1 VSFVYVICLGVS
13 TAGFASGSFFLKRF
27 ADHGLMSDLMTA
39 YAIFAISNLAYAAVM
54 TKGLGQAVVLSGL
67 SQMLLV
73 SAIGVLVFGERLA
86 PAQLAGLFLSVV
98 SVWLFASKSGDTAA
112 L

>member
-1 VSFVYVICLGVS
+1 MSIAYVLFLSCS
-13 TAGFASGSFFLKRF
+13 TVGFAGGSVFLKRF
-27 ADHGLMSDLMTA
+27 ADHGQMSDLMVA
-39 YAIFAISNLAYAAVM
+39 YAIFAVSNLAYAAVM

-73 SAIGVLVFGERLA
+73 SAIGILVFGERLA
-86 PAQLAGLFLSVV
+86 LTQVVGLFLSLV
-98 SVWLFASKSGDTAA
+98 SVWLFTSTSRDTAA